1 MHLDAYTVLFVTLL
15 AEFLLDG
22 IDKVVEVTDFSD
34 NLITVRVLSHFIDIR
49 SSNVDHAVFLWGLTG
64 LTRCDFLNKRGIMGL
79 IEICIL
85 EGRII
90 D

>member
-1 MHLDAYTVLFVTLL
+1 MRTLFYLSRFSL
-15 AEFLLDG
+15 SSFLTALMKSLKLR
-22 IDKVVEVTDFSD
+22 IFSD
-34 NLITVRVLSHFIDIR
+34 NLITVRVLSHFIDFR

-64 LTRCDFLNKRGIMGL
+64 LTRCELLNKRGIMGL